1 MSTSM
6 RRAAT
11 FVFYLA
17 LALWPL
23 RVVLPDVTTTIATG
37 ADPPKAW
44 QQIIAADQKL
54 VVAVVAAH
62 GRALTTAP
70 APLRDGPQCH
80 PVRHA
85 LMMGQHELN
94 EGMLGVVPWLLS
106 RDPVVTYNVVM
117 LLSIVLPGLAMHALV
132 RDWTGSTAAAF
143 VAGTLFATHPSRL
156 GDVVHLSA
164 IGNYWTVVALLFL
177 WRLFLRPSWGAAIG
191 LGLAAGA
198 QTLESI
204 YPLIP
209 HAFLCGTLG
218 LWLAW
223 RRRRELPALAPK
235 LAVAAVFVIGSAI
248 VVLGPYLEFRTTW
261 GSLAGREQLRW
272 GIGALGFGG
281 AAYSG
286 TVALVLAAIGLAD
299 RFRRRDP
306 STPATPA
313 PRPHL
318 PLLVAGVLVAWT
330 SISAVTVPGIGT
342 IPSLFTIIGAVL
354 PGFDAIR
361 RGSVMVSGWH
371 LVVIVLAGFGVA
383 ALVRERR
390 PAIATALGA
399 LLVSLACAEVF
410 VPAAARASFGRPT
423 ALAPMRVAPA
433 AAVRALHERMEPGA
447 VLDVPFEFGPGR
459 FFRMAD
465 FVFAGAYHER
475 KVGACYNSFRVEL
488 QDDVA
493 TYAARVLTDARAA
506 EALAALG
513 FRNLVQHLGLPSRTP
528 PPSTP
533 PLHLAEIGRAAGQ
546 VLYRMPEAPPTT
558 DDARALETRVDADA
572 RAATAL
578 VFRNP
583 GALLFR
589 HADPIEPSAFTLR
602 WIGEH
607 DAVLAEVPI
616 RILVPSVLPAGEE
629 IRRLLRDPAPRPAGA
644 VRADILGITYLL
656 TPYQNGAMK

>member
-1 MSTSM
+1 MSTPM
-6 RRAAT
+6 RRAAILL
-11 FVFYLA
+11 FYVA

-23 RVVLPDVTTTIATG
+23 RVVLPDLTTTIATG
-37 ADPPKAW
+37 ADPPKGW

-62 GRALTTAP
+62 GRALTIAP
-70 APLRDGPQCH
+70 APIRDGPQCH

-85 LMMGQHELN
+85 LMMGQHELG

-132 RDWTGSTAAAF
+132 REWTGSTAAAF

-209 HAFLCGTLG
+209 HAFLCGTLA

-223 RRRRELPALAPK
+223 RRRSELPSLAPK
-235 LAVAAVFVIGSAI
+235 LAVAAVFVVGSAV
-248 VVLGPYLEFRTTW
+248 VVLGPYLDFRATW

-272 GIGALGFGG
+272 GIGAFRFGG
-281 AAYSG
+281 PAYSG

-299 RFRRRDP
+299 RFRRREP
-306 STPATPA
+306 STPP
-313 PRPHL
+313 PHL
-318 PLLVAGVLVAWT
+318 PLLVAGVLAAWT
-330 SISAVTVPGIGT
+330 SIGATTVPGVGT

-354 PGFDAIR
+354 PGLDAIR

-371 LVVIVLAGFGVA
+371 LVVIVLAGFGVG

-390 PAIATALGA
+390 TAIATALGA
-399 LLVSLACAEVF
+399 LLVGLAWAEIF
-410 VPAAARASFGRPT
+410 VPAAARASFGRPI
-423 ALAPMRVAPA
+423 ALAPMRVAPPA
-433 AAVRALHERMEPGA
+433 PLRALYGRMEPGA
-447 VLDVPFEFGPGR
+447 VLDVPFELGPGR

-465 FVFAGAYHER
+465 FVLAGAYHER
-475 KVGACYNSFRVEL
+475 KVGACYNSFRVAL
-488 QDDVA
+488 QEDVV

-528 PPSTP
+528 PPQTP
-533 PLHLAEIGRAAGQ
+533 PPHLAEIGRAAGQ
-546 VLYRMPEAPPTT
+546 VLYRMPDAPPTT
-558 DDARALETRVDADA
+558 GDPRALETRVDANA
-572 RAATAL
+572 QAATAL

-583 GALLFR
+583 GTLLFR
-589 HADPIEPSAFTLR
+589 HADPIEPSALTLR
-602 WIGEH
+602 WLAED
-607 DAVLAEVPI
+607 DAVLAEHPI
-616 RILVPSVLPAGEE
+616 RILLPSVLPAGEE
-629 IRRLLRDPAPRPAGA
+629 LRRPLRDPAPRPAGA
-644 VRADILGITYLL
+644 VRYDVLAYPTDFVRR
-656 TPYQNGAMK
+656 

>member
-1 MSTSM
+1 MSTPF
-6 RRAAT
+6 RRAGVV
-11 FVFYLA
+11 VFYVA

-23 RVVLPDVTTTIATG
+23 RVVLPAFTTTIATG
-37 ADPPKAW
+37 ANPPRMW

-70 APLRDGPQCH
+70 TTVLDGPQCH
-80 PVRHA
+80 PLRHA
-85 LMMGQHELN
+85 LMTGQHELN
-94 EGMLGVVPWLLS
+94 EGVLAVLPWLIS
-106 RDPVVTYNVVM
+106 RDPVATYNMVM

-132 RDWTGSTAAAF
+132 REWTGSAAAAF

-177 WRLFLRPSWGAAIG
+177 WRLFLRPTWGAAVG

-223 RRRRELPALAPK
+223 RRRRDLPRLATK
-235 LAVAAVFVIGSAI
+235 LAVAGALVIGSAV
-248 VVLGPYLEFRTTW
+248 VVLGPYLEFRATW
-261 GSLAGREQLRW
+261 DSLAGREQLRW
-272 GIGALGFGG
+272 SFGAFGYGG

-286 TVALVLAAIGLAD
+286 TVALGLAAVGLAD

-306 STPATPA
+306 SRPQ
-313 PRPHL
+313 PHL

-330 SISAVTVPGIGT
+330 SIGAVAIPGVGTV
-342 IPSLFTIIGAVL
+342 PSLFTIIATVL

-361 RGSVMVSGWH
+361 RGSAMVSGWH

-390 PAIATALGA
+390 PVIATALAA
-399 LLVSLACAEVF
+399 LLVGLGAAEVF
-410 VPAAARASFGRPT
+410 VPTASRASFGRPI
-423 ALAPMRVAPA
+423 ALAPMPVAPP
-433 AAVRALHERMEPGA
+433 AAVRALYERMEPGA
-447 VLDVPFEFGPGR
+447 VLDVPLDFGPGR

-465 FVFAGAYHER
+465 FTFASAYHER
-475 KVGACYNSFRVEL
+475 RVGACYNSFRVSV

-513 FRNLVQHLGLPSRTP
+513 FRNLVQHLGLPSRTLPSLVP
-528 PPSTP
+528 PP
-533 PLHLAEIGRAAGQ
+533 HLTELGRAVGQ
-546 VLYRMPEAPPTT
+546 VLFRLPDAPRTSGDSRT
-558 DDARALETRVDADA
+558 LEMRVDAGA
-572 RAATAL
+572 EAATAV
-578 VFRNP
+578 VFRNAGP
-583 GALLFR
+583 VLFR
-589 HADPIEPSAFTLR
+589 HPEPIEPSTLVLR
-602 WIGEH
+602 WRGA
-607 DAVLAEVPI
+607 DATVLAEHSI
-616 RILVPSVLPAGEE
+616 RLLLPSVLPAGEE
-629 IRRLLRDPAPRPAGA
+629 LRRPLGNPMARPAGA
-644 VRADILGITYLL
+644 AGAEISLL
-656 TPYQNGAMK
+656 SD

>member
-1 MSTSM
+1 MSTAL
-6 RRAAT
+6 RRAGIV
-11 FVFYLA
+11 VFYVA

-23 RVVLPDVTTTIATG
+23 RVVLPNLTATIATG

-62 GRALTTAP
+62 GRTLATGPAAL
-70 APLRDGPQCH
+70 LDGPQCH
-80 PVRHA
+80 PLRHA
-85 LMMGQHELN
+85 LMMGQHELG

-132 RDWTGSTAAAF
+132 WEWTASTAAAF

-223 RRRRELPALAPK
+223 RRRRELPGLAPK
-235 LAVAAVFVIGSAI
+235 LAVAAVLVVGSA
-248 VVLGPYLEFRTTW
+248 VAVLGPYLEFRATW

-272 GIGALGFGG
+272 GIGAFGFGG
-281 AAYSG
+281 AAYTG
-286 TVALVLAAIGLAD
+286 TVALVLAAIGLAE
-299 RFRRRDP
+299 RFRHRDP
-306 STPATPA
+306 AT

-318 PLLVAGVLVAWT
+318 PLLVAGVLIAWT
-330 SISAVTVPGIGT
+330 SIGAVTVPGVGT
-342 IPSLFTIIGAVL
+342 VPSLFAIIGAVL

-361 RGSVMVSGWH
+361 RGSVTVSGWH
-371 LVVIVLAGFGVA
+371 LVVIVLAGFGVG

-390 PAIATALGA
+390 TVIATALGV
-399 LLVSLACAEVF
+399 LLVGLACAEVF
-410 VPAAARASFGRPT
+410 VPAAARASFGRPIV
-423 ALAPMRVAPA
+423 LAPMRIAPPEP
-433 AAVRALHERMEPGA
+433 VRTLHERMEPGA

-465 FVFAGAYHER
+465 FVLAGAYHER
-475 KVGACYNSFRVEL
+475 KVGACYNSFRVAL
-488 QDDVA
+488 QEDVA
-493 TYAARVLTDARAA
+493 TYAARVLTDAPAA

-528 PPSTP
+528 PPPTAPS
-533 PLHLAEIGRAAGQ
+533 HLAEIGRAAGQ
-546 VLYRMPEAPPTT
+546 VLYRMPDAPPTT
-558 DDARALETRVDADA
+558 GDPRALEMRVDTDA
-572 RAATAL
+572 QAATAL
-578 VFRNP
+578 VFRNR
-583 GALLFR
+583 GALAFR
-589 HADPIEPSAFTLR
+589 HADPIEPSTVTLR
-602 WIGEH
+602 WLAEN
-607 DAVLAEVPI
+607 DAVLAAHPI
-616 RILVPSVLPAGEE
+616 QILLPSVLPTGEE
-629 IRRLLRDPAPRPAGA
+629 LRRPLRDPAPRPAGA
-644 VRADILGITYLL
+644 VRADVSATTDSV
-656 TPYQNGAMK
+656 TPRSR

>member
-1 MSTSM
+1 M
-6 RRAAT
+6 RRAGIVA
-11 FVFYLA
+11 FYVA

-23 RVVLPDVTTTIATG
+23 RVVLPDLTTTIATG
-37 ADPPKAW
+37 ADPPKIW

-62 GRALTTAP
+62 GRTLTTAP
-70 APLRDGPQCH
+70 SSLLDGPQCH
-80 PVRHA
+80 PLRHA
-85 LMMGQHELN
+85 LMMGQHEFG

-106 RDPVVTYNVVM
+106 RDPVATYNAVM

-132 RDWTGSTAAAF
+132 REWTGSTAAAF

-164 IGNYWTVVALLFL
+164 IGNYWTVVTLLFL

-223 RRRRELPALAPK
+223 RRRRELPGLAPK
-235 LAVAAVFVIGSAI
+235 LAVAAVFVVGSAV
-248 VVLGPYLEFRTTW
+248 VVLGPYLEFRATW

-272 GIGALGFGG
+272 GIGAFAFGG
-281 AAYSG
+281 TAYTG

-299 RFRRRDP
+299 RFPRRDP
-306 STPATPA
+306 AT

-318 PLLVAGVLVAWT
+318 PLLVAGVLIAWT
-330 SISAVTVPGIGT
+330 SIGTVTVPGVGT
-342 IPSLFTIIGAVL
+342 VPSLFTIIGTVL

-371 LVVIVLAGFGVA
+371 LIVIVLAGFGVG

-390 PAIATALGA
+390 TVIATALGA
-399 LLVSLACAEVF
+399 LLVGLACAEVF
-410 VPAAARASFGRPT
+410 VPAAARASFGRPI
-423 ALAPMRVAPA
+423 ALAPMTVAPPA
-433 AAVRALHERMEPGA
+433 PVRALYERMEPGA
-447 VLDVPFEFGPGR
+447 VLDVPFELGPGR

-465 FVFAGAYHER
+465 FVLAGAYHER
-475 KVGACYNSFRVEL
+475 KVGACYNSFRVAL
-488 QDDVA
+488 QEDVA

-528 PPSTP
+528 PPQTP
-533 PLHLAEIGRAAGQ
+533 PSHLAEVGRAAAQ
-546 VLYRMPEAPPTT
+546 VLYRMPEPPPTT
-558 DDARALETRVDADA
+558 GDPGALETRVDADA
-572 RAATAL
+572 QAATAL

-589 HADPIEPSAFTLR
+589 HPDPIEPSTITLR
-602 WIGEH
+602 WLAEN
-607 DAVLAEVPI
+607 DAVLAAHPI
-616 RILVPSVLPAGEE
+616 QILLPSVLPTGEE
-629 IRRLLRDPAPRPAGA
+629 LRRPLRGPVPRPAGA
-644 VRADILGITYLL
+644 VRADVSEITDFLG
-656 TPYQNGAMK
+656 P

>member
-1 MSTSM
+1 MRTSF
-6 RRAAT
+6 RRAGVL
-11 FVFYLA
+11 VFYVA

-23 RVVLPDVTTTIATG
+23 RVVLPDFTTTIATG

-70 APLRDGPQCH
+70 SPLLDGPQCH
-80 PVRHA
+80 PLRHA
-85 LMMGQHELN
+85 LMMGQHELA

-106 RDPVVTYNVVM
+106 RDPVATYNVVM

-132 RDWTGSTAAAF
+132 REWTGSTAAAI

-164 IGNYWTVVALLFL
+164 IGNYWTVAALLFL

-223 RRRRELPALAPK
+223 RRRRELPRLAPK
-235 LAVAAVFVIGSAI
+235 LAVAAVFVLGSAI
-248 VVLGPYLEFRTTW
+248 VVLGPYLEFRAIW
-261 GSLAGREQLRW
+261 GSLAGRAPLRW
-272 GIGALGFGG
+272 GIGAFGFGG

-286 TVALVLAAIGLAD
+286 TVALLLAAIGLAD

-306 STPATPA
+306 STMAT

-318 PLLVAGVLVAWT
+318 PLLVAGLLVAWT
-330 SISAVTVPGIGT
+330 SVGAVTVPGIGT
-342 IPSLFTIIGAVL
+342 IPSLFTLLAALL
-354 PGFDAIR
+354 PGLDAIR
-361 RGSVMVSGWH
+361 RGSVVVSGWH

-383 ALVRERR
+383 ALVRGRR
-390 PAIATALGA
+390 TAIAAALGM
-399 LLVSLACAEVF
+399 LIVGLACAEVF
-410 VPAAARASFGRPT
+410 VPAAARASFGRPI
-423 ALAPMRVAPA
+423 ALAPLTVAPPA
-433 AAVRALHERMEPGA
+433 PVRALYERMEPGA
-447 VLDVPFEFGPGR
+447 VLDVPFELGPGR

-465 FVFAGAYHER
+465 FVLAGAYHER
-475 KVGACYNSFRVEL
+475 KVGACYNSFRVAVQE
-488 QDDVA
+488 DVA
-493 TYAARVLTDARAA
+493 AYAARVLTDARAG

-528 PPSTP
+528 PPQTP
-533 PLHLAEIGRAAGQ
+533 PSHLAEVGRAAGL
-546 VLYRMPEAPPTT
+546 VLYRMPDAPPTT
-558 DDARALETRVDADA
+558 DDARVLETRVDADA
-572 RAATAL
+572 QAATA
-578 VFRNP
+578 VAFRNP
-583 GALLFR
+583 GTLLFR
-589 HADPIEPSAFTLR
+589 HADPIEPADVTLR
-602 WIGEH
+602 WLGEN
-607 DAVLAEVPI
+607 DAVLSEVPI
-616 RILVPSVLPAGEE
+616 RILLPSVLPAGEE
-629 IRRLLRDPAPRPAGA
+629 LRRPLQAAVPRPAGA
-644 VRADILGITYLL
+644 VRAAISALSD
-656 TPYQNGAMK
+656 